1 MAIEHE
7 DWIPVTGLGKAVAAG
22 EYATLEEVLMS
33 GRPIKESGIVDVFLP
48 DLSDEVLSIDMMQ
61 RMTDSGRRIKF
72 RAVVVVGNRD
82 GYIGYG
88 QGKDVQVGTAI
99 RKAIAQAKMNI
110 IRVRRGCGSW
120 ECGCGNPHSIPMQ
133 VEGKAG
139 SVRVTLKPAPKGIG
153 LVTGEIGKKV
163 LDLAGMKDVWVMT
176 KGHTRTTINY
186 AKATYE
192 ALKETNMVRIGGGR
206 H

>member
-1 MAIEHE
+1 MAFERE
-7 DWIPVTGLGKAVAAG
+7 EWIPVTGLGTAVAAG
-22 EYATLEEVLMS
+22 EYASLEDVLNS
-33 GRPIKESGIVDVFLP
+33 GRPIKEAGIVDAFIP

-82 GYIGYG
+82 GYIGFG

-99 RKAIAQAKMNI
+99 RKAIVSAKLNI
-110 IRVRRGCGSW
+110 IKVRRGCGSW
-120 ECGCGNPHSIPMQ
+120 ECGCSNPHSIPMQ

-139 SVRVTLKPAPKGIG
+139 SVRVTLKPAPQGIG

-176 KGHTRTTINY
+176 KGNTRTTINY
-186 AKATYE
+186 AKATFE

>member
-7 DWIPVTGLGKAVAAG
+7 EWIPVTGLGKAVAAG
-22 EYATLEEVLMS
+22 EFATLEEVLAS
-33 GRPIKESGIVDVFLP
+33 GRPIKEAGIVDAFLP
-48 DLSDEVLSIDMMQ
+48 DLSDEVLAIDMMQ

-99 RKAIAQAKMNI
+99 RKAIAQAKLNI
-110 IRVRRGCGSW
+110 IKVRRGCGSW
-120 ECGCGNPHSIPMQ
+120 ECGCGNPHSLPMQ

-139 SVRVTLKPAPKGIG
+139 SVRVTMKPAPQGIG

-192 ALKETNMVRIGGGR
+192 ALKATNMVRIGGGR

>member
-1 MAIEHE
+1 MAFERE
-7 DWIPVTGLGKAVAAG
+7 EWIPVTGLGTAVAAG
-22 EYATLEEVLMS
+22 EYASLEDVLNS
-33 GRPIKESGIVDVFLP
+33 GRPIKEAGIVDAFIP

-82 GYIGYG
+82 GYIGFG

-99 RKAIAQAKMNI
+99 RKAIVQAKMNI
-110 IRVRRGCGSW
+110 IKVRRGCGSW
-120 ECGCGNPHSIPMQ
+120 ECGCSNPHSIPMQ

-139 SVRVTLKPAPKGIG
+139 SVRVTLKPAPQGIG

-176 KGHTRTTINY
+176 KGHTRTTLNY
-186 AKATYE
+186 AKATFE
-192 ALKETNMVRIGGGR
+192 ALRETNMVRIGGGR

>member
-1 MAIEHE
+1 MAMERE
-7 DWIPVTGLGKAVAAG
+7 EWIPVTGLGKAVVAG
-22 EYATLEEVLMS
+22 EYSTLDEVLSS
-33 GRPIKESGIVDVFLP
+33 GHPIKEAGIVDIFLP

-82 GYIGYG
+82 GFIGFG

-99 RKAIAQAKMNI
+99 RKAIVNAKLNI
-110 IRVRRGCGSW
+110 IKVRRGCGSW
-120 ECGCGNPHSIPMQ
+120 ECGCGNVHSIPMQ

-139 SVRVTLKPAPKGIG
+139 SVVVTLKPAPQGIG

-163 LDLAGMKDVWVMT
+163 LGLAGIRDVWSMS
-176 KGHTRTTINY
+176 KGNTRTTINY

-192 ALKETNMVRIGGGR
+192 ALKATNMVRIGGGR